1 MFLTIWGIKL
11 PPKQNI
17 FSLLQGCQQML
28 QGSGVKCFEKK
39 SLDEVMIF
47 QSFRTNVWVLKVHF
61 GTFMNFYHF
70 NIVPKKNYKT
80 YPIRK
85 KVGLL
90 PSLSHVDLG
99 KFKRSM

>member
-1 MFLTIWGIKL
+1 VVV
-11 PPKQNI
+11 
-17 FSLLQGCQQML
+17 
-28 QGSGVKCFEKK
+28 GSNALKKK
-39 SLDEVMIF
+39 SLDEMMIF
-47 QSFRTNVWVLKVHF
+47 QSFRTSVWVLKVHF
-61 GTFMNFYHF
+61 GTFMNFYHS